1 VTRDGG
7 EPFDALLRAVA
18 ASPNV
23 PLPGTTLLCERFR
36 LQRRLGAGAFGVVYE
51 ADDLRDRGRVALKM
65 LRHPEA
71 DWLYR
76 FKREFRALQ
85 GLAHPGLV
93 TLHELFCDNGQ
104 WFFTMELI
112 EGQSFVDYVRG
123 LSALPEPDVVS
134 TTRAIHPAP
143 PSSPATRTAQ
153 EVRPAFHEARLREGL
168 QLLFEGLSVLHSAAR
183 VHRDVKPS
191 NVLVTREGRVV
202 LIDFGLVT
210 ESMNATL
217 SAAAAGTPAYMAP
230 EQAASKL
237 VGPAADLYAV
247 GVMLYEILTGR
258 LPIDGPALQLLIDKQ
273 TRAPLPPRTVTSG
286 LPRDLDEL
294 CVRLLHID
302 PSERSR
308 AAELW
313 RSTGTSRRPDPVA
326 ERATEDGQPFVGRR
340 TELAQLRAA
349 FDASSTGRLAMVL
362 VSGSSGIGKSRL
374 LQRFAVEL
382 TADDSGAILLEGRC
396 HEREAIPYKT
406 IDGVVDALSRFL
418 SRRPAGEVAALLPT
432 HRTMLAR
439 LFPVML
445 RVPQLAKES
454 AKTESIAEPQQIRE
468 RAFSALREL
477 FTRVAMDRPTVLVVD
492 DLQWADEDGLRALA
506 EVLRSPDAPPLLFVG
521 AIRGGSDDVAMK
533 RLLAALPG
541 EVTVIDLT
549 SLDPEEACD
558 LAAKLLAPTGSS
570 AVDPATIAIEAGGH
584 PLFVEELAHRVARMG
599 SADGHLRL
607 DDVIGSRVAQL
618 DEAARNVAEILAV
631 AGKPLSQ
638 QIAAAAAR
646 LEPASFQST
655 AAVLRTANLV
665 RTSGARWG
673 DSMEPYHDRVREA
686 VVARMDPERR
696 RVLHEALATAFEAS
710 APVDAEA
717 LAVHWREAGNAP
729 RAADYAE
736 RAGHQASRTFAFDR
750 ARSWFEQALELLSH
764 DHPRRRELHIQLA
777 EALALAGRGALAA
790 PHFEAAAADSPV
802 VEAIELR
809 RRAAEQLLR
818 SGHFDRG
825 METCRVVLAAIG
837 MRMPATRLETL
848 VSFVY
853 YDILLRL
860 RGIRFRQRDY
870 RQVTREERTRAD
882 ICWSLGIAL
891 SFVESFVGFVFL
903 RRALLLA
910 MAVGDLDRIV
920 RALAM
925 IAGSSGVVGARRGR
939 TERLVRQTRQLA
951 ERSGSIEA
959 RAYGSIAISAA
970 RYFSGHFREAEAQLA
985 GTLQILEDRSAGLIH
1000 ERVTIRLYSI
1010 WSLSHLGR
1018 FRELR
1023 RQHGEALRDAR
1034 ARGDVYAAVN
1044 LTIGISNVAW
1054 LVDDRPGV
1062 AESEV
1067 LAAME
1072 QWSKRGFHLEHYFAL
1087 TARVWS
1093 RVYAGDVETAHSLAD
1108 ELLRLTKPSLLWRLR
1123 NVRFRALYAHGA
1135 CALAMLE
1142 HRLGD
1147 RQKLLGQAAACAR
1160 ALERV
1165 DLDWIRPFAMV
1176 LRAGVAF
1183 HMGAY
1188 DEACA
1193 RLDGAAREFTAGDL
1207 VAYAAATSDRAARM
1221 RADASSAAEI
1231 ARVATFLRSEDVV
1244 APDRMIAMLVP
1255 GLLARTA

>member
-1 VTRDGG
+1 VTRDSG
-7 EPFDALLRAVA
+7 EPFDGWLRAIA
-18 ASPNV
+18 AAPSV
-23 PLPGTTLLCERFR
+23 PLPGTTLLSERFR

-112 EGQSFVDYVRG
+112 EGQSFVDHVRR
-123 LSALPEPDVVS
+123 LSTLAEVAEGP
-134 TTRAIHPAP
+134 RMAP
-143 PSSPATRTAQ
+143 GG
-153 EVRPAFHEARLREGL
+153 RPAFHEGRLREGL
-168 QLLFEGLSVLHSAAR
+168 QSLFEGLSVLHSAAR
-183 VHRDVKPS
+183 VHRDIKPS
-191 NVLVTREGRVV
+191 NVLVTPKGRVV

-210 ESMNATL
+210 ESKKATA
-217 SAAAAGTPAYMAP
+217 SAAVGTPAYMAP
-230 EQAASKL
+230 EQAASKV

-258 LPIDGPALQLLIDKQ
+258 LPIDGPPLQLLIEKQ
-273 TRAPLPPRTVTSG
+273 TRAPLPPRTVAPG
-286 LPRDLDEL
+286 VPRDLDAL
-294 CVRLLHID
+294 CVQLLDIV
-302 PSERSR
+302 PGERWR
-308 AAELW
+308 AAERW
-313 RSTGTSRRPDPVA
+313 RCAGSSRLAAPVVEPA
-326 ERATEDGQPFVGRR
+326 SEDGQPFVGRR
-340 TELAQLRAA
+340 TELALLRAA
-349 FDASSTGRLAMVL
+349 FDASSKGRLAMVL

-374 LQRFAVEL
+374 LRRFGAEL
-382 TADDSGAILLEGRC
+382 TADGVGAVLLEGRC

-406 IDGVVDALSRFL
+406 IDGVVDALSRVL
-418 SRRPAGEVAALLPT
+418 SGMPASEVAAFLPT
-432 HRTMLAR
+432 QRTMLAR

-445 RVPQLAKES
+445 RVPQLARECG
-454 AKTESIAEPQQIRE
+454 KTESIAEPQQIRE
-468 RAFSALREL
+468 RAFVALREL
-477 FTRVAMDRPTVLVVD
+477 FTRVAMDRPTVLIVD

-506 EVLRSPDAPPLLFVG
+506 EILRSPEAPALLFVG
-521 AIRGGSDDVAMK
+521 ALRGGSDDVATE
-533 RLLAALPG
+533 RLLAAMPG
-541 EVTVIDLT
+541 EVTVLELM
-549 SLDPEEACD
+549 SLDTEEACD
-558 LAAKLLAPTGSS
+558 LAAKLLGPTGSS
-570 AVDPATIAIEAGGH
+570 GVDPATIAVEAGGH
-584 PLFVEELAHRVARMG
+584 PLFVEELAHRVAQSG
-599 SADGHLRL
+599 VVGVHLRL
-607 DDVIGSRVAQL
+607 DDVIWSRVAQL
-618 DEAARNVAEILAV
+618 DDAARNVAEILAV
-631 AGKPLSQ
+631 AGKPLSR

-655 AAVLRTANLV
+655 AAALRAANLV
-665 RTSGARWG
+665 RTSGARWA
-673 DSMEPYHDRVREA
+673 DSVEPYHDRVREA
-686 VVARMDPERR
+686 VVAGMDPERR
-696 RVLHEALATAFEAS
+696 RVLHEALATAFEDS
-710 APVDAEA
+710 SLVDAEA

-750 ARSWFEQALELLSH
+750 ASSWFEQALELLPH
-764 DHPRRRELHIQLA
+764 DHPQRRELHIQLA
-777 EALALAGRGALAA
+777 HALALAGRGALAA

-853 YDILLRL
+853 YGILLRL
-860 RGIRFRQRDY
+860 RGVRFRQRDA
-870 RQVTREERTRAD
+870 RQVSREERTRAD
-882 ICWSLGIAL
+882 TCWSLGITL
-891 SFVESFVGFVFL
+891 SFVESFVGLVFL

-910 MAVGDLDRIV
+910 LSVGDVDRIV

-925 IAGSSGVVGARRGR
+925 VAGSSGIIGTRRGR

-959 RAYGSIAISAA
+959 RAYGSIAISAS
-970 RYFSGHFREAEAQLA
+970 RYFHGHFREAEAQLA
-985 GTLQILEDRSAGLIH
+985 DTLQILEDRSAGLIH

-1023 RQHGEALRDAR
+1023 RQHEAALRDAR

-1054 LVDDRPGV
+1054 LIDDRPGV

-1067 LAAME
+1067 HAAMQ

-1087 TARVWS
+1087 TARIWS
-1093 RVYAGDVETAHSLAD
+1093 RVYSGDVETAHSLAG
-1108 ELLRLTKPSLLWRLR
+1108 ELVGLTKPSLLWRLQ
-1123 NVRFRALYAHGA
+1123 NVRFRALYAQGA
-1135 CALAMLE
+1135 SALAMLQQRVGDR
-1142 HRLGD
+1142 HRL
-1147 RQKLLGQAAACAR
+1147 LGEIAAAAR
-1160 ALERV
+1160 ALDRV
-1165 DLDWIRPFAMV
+1165 HLDWIRPFATI
-1176 LRAGVAF
+1176 LRAGLAF
-1183 HMGAY
+1183 HAGVRG
-1188 DEACA
+1188 EACA
-1193 RLDGAAREFTAGDL
+1193 RLDAAAREFAAGDL
-1207 VAYAAATSDRAARM
+1207 MAYAAATRDRAARM
-1221 RADASSAAEI
+1221 RDDGSSASEI
-1231 ARVATFLRSEDVV
+1231 AHAATFLRGEDVV

-1255 GLLARTA
+1255 GLLGAAV